1 MEILSVGMFIF
12 VIGTAGIAGFIDAVA
27 GGGGVITL
35 PAYMFAGIPPH
46 NAYAINKLAA
56 VTGSVTAMIKYLKGG
71 AVDIKVALIA
81 AAGSAVGGLVSAG
94 VVMLLSDRVLE
105 ILVFIAIPLVAL
117 AMILHKND
125 PDGEHALRK
134 LTFGKVMTATGIGF
148 CIGAYDGLVG
158 SGVGTF
164 AIIAFASIMHYDYLT
179 AGGNSKV
186 INVASNAAAL
196 ATFIVN
202 GLMIFSIAIP
212 CAAAAFCGSW
222 IGSKLALKNGAKI
235 IRPMMFAVVA
245 MMMIKMIYDMIE
257 G

>member
-1 MEILSVGMFIF
+1 M
-12 VIGTAGIAGFIDAVA
+12 
-27 GGGGVITL
+27 
-35 PAYMFAGIPPH
+35 
-46 NAYAINKLAA
+46 
-56 VTGSVTAMIKYLKGG
+56 
-71 AVDIKVALIA
+71 
-81 AAGSAVGGLVSAG
+81 GGLISAG

-117 AMILHKND
+117 AMIFHKND

-134 LTFGKVMTATGIGF
+134 LSTGKVMTAAGIGLV
-148 CIGAYDGLVG
+148 IGAYDGLVG

-164 AIIAFASIMHYDYLT
+164 AIIAFASIMNYDYLT
-179 AGGNSKV
+179 AGGNSKM

-212 CAAAAFCGSW
+212 CAAAALCGSW
-222 IGSKLALKNGAKI
+222 IGSKIALKSGAKI
-235 IRPMMFAVVA
+235 IKPMMFAVVA
-245 MMMIKMIYDMIE
+245 MMMIKMICDMIA